1 MRTCHDVLKFHS
13 LSFLN
18 VQDNFSSVWLSFVK
32 IFVMMVGEMDYSDML
47 TSNVVGRAAVP
58 GTNIPYVPLPELS
71 YVMFTLF
78 VLSVSI
84 ILMNLLVS
92 LFSPHFNFS

>member
-1 MRTCHDVLKFHS
+1 MHTCHYVLKFHS

-32 IFVMMVGEMDYSDML
+32 IFVMMVGEMDYADML
-47 TSNVVGRAAVP
+47 TSNVVGSATVP